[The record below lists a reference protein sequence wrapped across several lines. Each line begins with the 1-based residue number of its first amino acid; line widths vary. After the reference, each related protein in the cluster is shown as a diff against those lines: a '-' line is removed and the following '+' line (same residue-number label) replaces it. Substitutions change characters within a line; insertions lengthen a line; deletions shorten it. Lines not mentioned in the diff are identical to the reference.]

1 MNPPQAGVQIPS
13 LETLASYHPQ
23 VALAVWNG
31 FSLRPNLRPVSV
43 QLQNSQLRNPQPISF
58 SEVMSVYSIF
68 SSVSVTIDPTGNLNG
83 NPIKYISDMD
93 QPDTSGITVNMLIKS
108 NDGVD
113 WAPIPDET
121 PLQSMAAAFAGSSG
135 LWAMKN
141 PENIKLFFTLQ
152 SAFQGPGPIT
162 VWTVWTFLMLQSGGE
177 QYMAMKTADARAA
190 LVNLGVLRA
199 PRGG

>member
-31 FSLRPNLRPVSV
+31 FALRPNLRPVSV
-43 QLQNSQLRNPQPISF
+43 QLQNSQLRAPQPVSF

-83 NPIKYISDMD
+83 NPYKYISDAV

-121 PLQSMAAAFAGSSG
+121 PLQCVPAAFAGSSG

-141 PENIKLFFTLQ
+141 PENLKLFFTLQ

-162 VWTVWTFLMLQSGGE
+162 VWTVWTFLMLQSGAE
-177 QYMAMKTADARAA
+177 SFMNMKTADARAQ
-190 LVNLGVLRA
+190 LVNLGILRA